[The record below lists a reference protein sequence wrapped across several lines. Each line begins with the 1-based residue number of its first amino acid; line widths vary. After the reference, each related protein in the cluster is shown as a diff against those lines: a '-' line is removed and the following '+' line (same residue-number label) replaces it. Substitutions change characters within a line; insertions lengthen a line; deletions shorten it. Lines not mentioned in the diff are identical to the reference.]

1 MVLVCKMMRKFVCV
15 LSLLFLISA
24 CSTLLPKAS
33 TDTTTFKSYDEARA
47 AIDSLVP
54 NKSNRENLDDSGF
67 SLKKHPNMTLL
78 THLDVMRRF
87 LPTGLLRR
95 DDLDPGIVA
104 CLEARDGCTGVEIT
118 GTKTAS
124 ERKGSFF
131 ADFFNFDRRTETT
144 GWRFNA
150 IVLFVNDTV
159 VYRATSGQPNVN
171 EVQESHNP
179 LGPFQDIGPSVVP
192 KPTYP

>member
-1 MVLVCKMMRKFVCV
+1 MRKFACV
-15 LSLLFLISA
+15 LSLLFLTSA
-24 CSTLLPKAS
+24 CSTLLPKAR
-33 TDTTTFKSYDEARA
+33 TDTTTFKSYDEARD
-47 AIDSLVP
+47 AIDALVP
-54 NKSNRENLDDSGF
+54 NKSDRETLEKNGF

-95 DDLDPGIVA
+95 EDLDPGVLN
-104 CLEARDGCTGVEIT
+104 CLESRDSCTGVEII
-118 GTKTAS
+118 GTKIAS
-124 ERKGSFF
+124 ERKGNFF

-150 IVLFVNDTV
+150 IVLFVNDVV
-159 VYRATSGQPNVN
+159 VYRSTSGQPNVN

-192 KPTYP
+192 QPVTVR